1 MRRPIALVLAA
12 LALVACGDG
21 DPSVTAAQADD
32 PVVVTGVW
40 PIAELIER
48 IAAGRVVVVNMT
60 PVDESPHDLELTA
73 RQRDEVG
80 AADLA
85 VVVGGGFQ
93 EDLERAAAAGGVS
106 TLSLVDELDL
116 PEEPA
121 GGHIWL
127 DPSLMGTIATNIGET
142 LAEIDPEAASDHRR
156 RAQDVV
162 EEVVALDAQIRDG
175 LSDCARDVIVTQHD
189 SFGWFAARYGL
200 QALALDA
207 ADPDDDPA
215 PDPAMLAELE
225 PLLEDGSVLTLFT
238 EALVPP
244 GFLEVI
250 ADERGLETAL
260 LNPYEGLTEDEDGRD
275 IDYETVLL
283 YDLDVLEDHLDC
295 SSSP

>member
-1 MRRPIALVLAA
+1 VLVA
-12 LALVACGDG
+12 LALVACGSD

-48 IAAGRVVVVNMT
+48 IAGGRVVVINLT
-60 PVDESPHDLELTA
+60 PVDESPHDLELTS

-85 VVVGGGFQ
+85 VVIGGGFQ
-93 EDLERAAAAGGVS
+93 ADLERAVDAGAVEV
-106 TLSLVDELDL
+106 LSLVDELDL
-116 PEEPA
+116 PDEPV

-127 DPSLMGTIATNIGET
+127 DPTLMGTIATTVGEA
-142 LAEIDPEAASDHRR
+142 LARIDPDGASDHRR
-156 RAQDVV
+156 RAEEVV

-200 QALALDA
+200 RALPLDA

-215 PDPAMLAELE
+215 PDPALLAAVK
-225 PLLEDGSVLTLFT
+225 PLLEDGSVATLFT
-238 EALVPP
+238 ETLVPP

-250 ADERGLETAL
+250 ADEHGLETEV
-260 LNPYEGLTEDEDGRD
+260 LNPYEGLTEDEDGGEL
-275 IDYETVLL
+275 DYESVLL
-283 YDLDVLEDHLDC
+283 YDLQVLEDHLDC
-295 SSSP
+295 SSPD

>member
-1 MRRPIALVLAA
+1 MLVALA
-12 LALVACGDG
+12 LALVACGSD

-40 PIAELIER
+40 PVAELIER
-48 IAAGRVVVVNMT
+48 IAGGRVVVINLT
-60 PVDESPHDLELTA
+60 PVDESPHDLELTS

-85 VVVGGGFQ
+85 VVIGGGFQ
-93 EDLERAAAAGGVS
+93 ADLERAVDAGAVEV
-106 TLSLVDELDL
+106 LSLVDELDL
-116 PEEPA
+116 PDEPA

-127 DPSLMGTIATNIGET
+127 DPTLMGTIATTIGEA
-142 LAEIDPEAASDHRR
+142 LAEIDPDGASDHRR
-156 RAQDVV
+156 RAEEVV

-200 QALALDA
+200 RALPLDA

-215 PDPAMLAELE
+215 PDPALLAAVE
-225 PLLEDGSVLTLFT
+225 PLLEDGSVVTLFT
-238 EALVPP
+238 ETLVPP

-250 ADERGLETAL
+250 ADERGLETQV
-260 LNPYEGLTEDEDGRD
+260 LNPYEGLTENEDGGEL
-275 IDYETVLL
+275 DYESVLL
-283 YDLDVLEDHLDC
+283 YDLQVLEDHLDC
-295 SSSP
+295 SSSS